1 MKIYK
6 SAIKKKIKYK
16 GGRYYMKQ
24 KFLETEKW
32 KFFLIKGG
40 RGASTPVFVD
50 SRST

>member
-32 KFFLIKGG
+32 KFFLTKGG
-40 RGASTPVFVD
+40 GVSTPVYVD
-50 SRST
+50 SMST